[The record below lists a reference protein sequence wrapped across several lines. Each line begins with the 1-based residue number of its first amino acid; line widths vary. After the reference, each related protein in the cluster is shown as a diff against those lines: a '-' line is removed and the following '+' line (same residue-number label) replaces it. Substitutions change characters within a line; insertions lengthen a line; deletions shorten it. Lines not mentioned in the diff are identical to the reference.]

1 MTKCGIVVQAR
12 MASTRLPGKVLMPL
26 PIGSDR
32 VVLDWVISA
41 CLETGFPV
49 YVATSTNPEDDAIGN
64 HVCIPTE
71 NWKSG
76 RWHPKYEPELLF
88 RGSPEDVLD
97 RMYQCAKF
105 HGLDEIVRITG
116 DCPFI
121 DPEVIKQVVALRR
134 ITGANYASNVDPPTW
149 PDGLDVQV
157 ASFSALERAHVL
169 ATDPSDR
176 ECVMQYIVHHRRNF
190 RVANL
195 PCPIPNAAL
204 YRWVL
209 DTDADYQLCSRMA
222 KELIADDVTVPH
234 LSDLLQIADKTMQF
248 IDTDLDLRNERYA
261 ASRAV
266 ELKADCFDGSSTVLK
281 RTLRVQPYGA
291 STYSKSHVAWGD
303 GAPLYVTHAQG
314 SHVWDVDGNELI
326 DMTAGLGT
334 TILGHCDPHVRAAI
348 EAQLDLGIAFPL
360 AHELEHQVAEA
371 LIRRLHPEDGLGS
384 TTPYKVVFGK
394 NGSDVTSA
402 AVRVARVATGKSTIM
417 MMKDHYHGWHDWALH
432 RTKRGYGTGTDQDIY
447 RGGNMDNLFGFP
459 PSWWKDI
466 ACIIIEPDKSDPQE
480 LSALIEKAHEKDAF
494 VIFDEMVTAFRY
506 PKTTYA
512 ATYGLEP
519 DMICLGKALGN
530 GMPITALVGKREIM
544 DRFVT
549 ETNDTPYAFYS
560 GTHFGEMLSL
570 AAARCVIERMGD
582 YNQGRLVGLAGRI
595 NAVIGASLAEHG
607 FIDRDDGTFE
617 CRTIPRLTFRNPIIS
632 SQFRREMAHN
642 GVLVYGLFLPSLAHT
657 DADLEHLR
665 AALENSLNAIKS
677 GMVRGGNAPSGIM
690 RS

>member
-209 DTDADYQLCSRMA
+209 DTEADYQLCSRMA
-222 KELIADDVTVPH
+222 AELIADGVTVPH
-234 LSDLLQIADKTMQF
+234 LSDLLDVSQRIPQF
-248 IDTDLDLRNERYA
+248 DADLDLRNERYA
-261 ASRAV
+261 ASRAI
-266 ELKADCFDGSSTVLK
+266 ELKADRFDGSSMVLK
-281 RTLRVQPYGA
+281 RALRAQPYGA

-314 SHVWDVDGNELI
+314 SRIWDVDGNELI

-348 EAQLDLGIAFPL
+348 EAQLDIGIAFPL
-360 AHELEHQVAEA
+360 AHELEHQVAEE
-371 LIRRLHPEDGLGS
+371 LIRQMHPGKLVED
-384 TTPYKVVFGK
+384 YKVVFGK

-402 AVRVARVATGKSTIM
+402 AVRVARVAAGRNEVVVEDIS
-417 MMKDHYHGWHDWALH
+417 YHGWHDWTLT
-432 RTKRGYGTGTDQDIY
+432 RTS
-447 RGGNMDNLFGFP
+447 RGGGTQALNVVRLNNEMIVKNYHP
-459 PSWWKDI
+459 II
-466 ACIIIEPDKSDPQE
+466 AGTIILEPDHFTHRE
-480 LSALIEKAHEKDAF
+480 LINIIKRAHSTGMI

-544 DRFVT
+544 DHFVT
-549 ETNDTPYAFYS
+549 YREGEPYAFYS
-560 GTHFGEMLSL
+560 GTHLGEMLSL

-582 YNQGRLVGLAGRI
+582 YNQDRLVGLAGRI

-607 FIDRDDGTFE
+607 FIDRDDVTFE